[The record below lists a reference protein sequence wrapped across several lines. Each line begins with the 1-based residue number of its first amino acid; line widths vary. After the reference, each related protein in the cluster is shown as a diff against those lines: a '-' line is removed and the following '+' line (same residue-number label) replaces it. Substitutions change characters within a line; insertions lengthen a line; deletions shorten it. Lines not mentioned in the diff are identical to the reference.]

1 MSKKK
6 KSNRQQRLEMRRKQ
20 ERRGRMITIILVVI
34 AAVLVMFVMVY
45 PSLKSTGEVAT
56 VEANPRPMEN
66 GVALGDPD
74 APVVIDLFEDF
85 QCPACKLYSEEVEKR
100 IVETYVANGQ
110 VYYVFHHFPFLD
122 SRSATKESQQAANAS
137 MCALEQDHF
146 WDYHDILF
154 ANWEG
159 ENIGTFRDENL
170 ISFAETLELDM
181 DLFTACF
188 EEKRYEDEIQADF
201 NLGLEMGVSGTPS
214 VFVNGQHISP
224 KHIPTFEEVQQAVE
238 AILNQSSQ

>member
-20 ERRGRMITIILVVI
+20 ERRGRTITILLIVI
-34 AAVLVMFVMVY
+34 ASVSVMALFVY
-45 PSLKSTGEVAT
+45 PNLKSTGEIAT
-56 VEANPRPMEN
+56 LEAYPRPMEK
-66 GVALGDPD
+66 GTAMGDPN
-74 APVVIDLFEDF
+74 APVVIDVFEDF
-85 QCPACKLYSEEVEKR
+85 QCPACKLYTEEVEKR
-100 IVETYVANGQ
+100 VAETYVASGQ

-122 SRSATKESQQAANAS
+122 RASTTDESHQAANAS
-137 MCALEQDHF
+137 MCAMEQDNF

-159 ENIGTFRDENL
+159 ENIGTFRDEIL

-188 EEKRYEDEIQADF
+188 EENRYENEIQADF
-201 NLGLEMGVSGTPS
+201 NLGLEMDVSGTPS

-224 KHIPTFEEVQQAVE
+224 THIPTFEDVQQAVE
-238 AILNQSSQ
+238 AALNQSSQ